1 MGVDQQEA
9 FSRPP
14 SRERIETRGLEVA
27 SAGSDIAKISPSAQ
41 APRVLE
47 AQSPRGW
54 EFDSTLEAVRQAAEQ
69 VVGQPLAAAA
79 AMKIARYC
87 ARNQLDPYEDVTF
100 IRTRSGIIPI
110 VTRAAWLRRVA
121 RDPAFT
127 GLESGVLV
135 SAAAASGGAGSQVDE
150 LPGAFCPPGH
160 RLLGAWARI
169 RRCDRTVPTY
179 CRVSAAEYADKAAQP
194 GTAWSQYPATMLVK
208 VAQVHACREAFPDL
222 GGAYDESEFP
232 NAQAPRGW
240 DNEARTSRG
249 WDNEVRGA

>member
-1 MGVDQQEA
+1 
-9 FSRPP
+9 
-14 SRERIETRGLEVA
+14 LEVA

-79 AMKIARYC
+79 AVKIARYC

-100 IRTRSGIIPI
+100 IRTRSGLVPI

-121 RDPAFT
+121 RDPAFA

-135 SAAAASGGAGSQVDE
+135 VAAAAAVRDGLQVDE
-150 LPGAFCPPGH
+150 LAGAFVPPGH
-160 RLLGAWARI
+160 KLVGAWARI
-169 RRCDRTVPTY
+169 HRHDRTIPTY
-179 CRVSAAEYADKAAQP
+179 TRVSAAEYADKAAQP

-232 NAQAPRGW
+232 GQMPWGSA
-240 DNEARTSRG
+240 NEAR
-249 WDNEVRGA
+249 GA